1 MSAVRGAAVR
11 LEGLCKDFGGTP
23 VVHDVS
29 LEVAAGEFVS
39 LLGPSGSGKSTTLM
53 MIAGFLAPVRGE
65 VVIGGEP
72 VTRRPPHQRGIG
84 MVFQNYALF
93 PHMSVADNVAFPLR
107 MRRRPAAEVAQ
118 RVERA
123 LALIRLEGLGGRMP
137 HQLSGGQQQRVALA
151 RAIVFE
157 PPLLLM
163 DEPLG
168 ALDRK
173 LREAMQFE
181 IKRLQRELS
190 LTVIHVTHDQEE
202 ALAMSDRIAVMNR
215 GRIEQ
220 AAAPEA
226 IYERPATAFVAGF
239 LGECNALQGTVLG
252 AGHGHVVVRTDAGL
266 ELAARDAGAP
276 APGGHVSLAIRPER
290 IALLAAAAP
299 ADNVIEAVVE
309 EVVYLGE
316 SLRLLVRPARGEA
329 LTVKVQR
336 GTAVPAPGEAVRLGF
351 PAAAVVAFGAPA

>member
-1 MSAVRGAAVR
+1 MNGARGAAVR
-11 LEGLCKDFGGTP
+11 LEGLCKDFGGAP
-23 VVHDVS
+23 VVRDVS

-53 MIAGFLAPVRGE
+53 MIAGFLAPLRGE
-65 VVIGGEP
+65 VVIGGEA
-72 VTRRPPHQRGIG
+72 VTRRPPHLRHVGV
-84 MVFQNYALF
+84 VFQNYALF
-93 PHMSVADNVAFPLR
+93 PHMSVFDNVAFPLR
-107 MRRRPAAEVAQ
+107 MRRRPAAEVAA

-123 LALIRLEGLGGRMP
+123 LAMIRLEGLGGRMP

-202 ALAMSDRIAVMNR
+202 ALAMSDRIAVINR
-215 GRIEQ
+215 GAVEQ
-220 AAAPEA
+220 VGTPEA
-226 IYERPATAFVAGF
+226 VYERPATAFVAGF
-239 LGECNALQGTVLG
+239 LGDCNALEGTVLR
-252 AGHGHVVVRTDAGL
+252 AGPGRLEVRTAGGL
-266 ELAARDAGAP
+266 ELAARALAGA
-276 APGGHVSLAIRPER
+276 APDAPVRLAIRPER
-290 IALLAAAAP
+290 MGLLSPEAT
-299 ADNVIEAVVE
+299 ADNVVEAVVE
-309 EVVYLGE
+309 EAVYLGE
-316 SLRLLVRPARGEA
+316 SLRLLARPARGEA
-329 LTVKVQR
+329 LTLKVPR
-336 GTAVPAPGEAVRLGF
+336 GMPSPAPGTTVRLGF
-351 PAAAVVAFGAPA
+351 PAAALMAFREPA

>member
-1 MSAVRGAAVR
+1 VSAARGAAVR
-11 LEGLCKDFGGTP
+11 LEGLCKDFGGAP

-53 MIAGFLAPVRGE
+53 MIAGFISPLRGE
-65 VVIGGEP
+65 VVIGDER
-72 VTRRPPHQRGIG
+72 VTRRPPHRRDIG
-84 MVFQNYALF
+84 VVFQNYALF
-93 PHMSVADNVAFPLR
+93 PHMSVFDNVAFPLR
-107 MRRRPAAEVAQ
+107 MRRRPAAEVAA

-123 LALIRLEGLGGRMP
+123 LALIRLEGLGARRP

-163 DEPLG
+163 DGPLG

-220 AAAPEA
+220 AASPEA
-226 IYERPATAFVAGF
+226 IYERPATGFVAGF
-239 LGECNALQGTVLG
+239 LGECNALQGAVLR
-252 AGHGHVVVRTDAGL
+252 AGQGHALVRTDGGL
-266 ELAARDAGAP
+266 ELAACPPEAA
-276 APGGHVSLAIRPER
+276 APGGRVDLAIRPER
-290 IALLAAAAP
+290 VALLAAGAQ

-316 SLRLLVRPARGEA
+316 SLRLLARPARGEA
-329 LTVKVQR
+329 LTVEVPR
-336 GTAVPAPGEAVRLGF
+336 GTAVPSPGSTVRLGF
-351 PAAAVVAFGAPA
+351 AAAAVLAFEDSR